1 MGNGSLVYIKN
12 PAYHRIQTIT
22 LDFKTPRYEPLY
34 TMSAQN
40 EKNIAAVLEGK
51 GARLNITTRSIPNP
65 GPHEIVVRN
74 HAVAVN
80 PVDWKIQ
87 DYGFTIKTYPVVI
100 GSDGAGII
108 TSLGSSVTGFKVG
121 DRVTGFAGS
130 IYNNDPNQG
139 SYQNYTIL
147 RDIATTKLPDS
158 MSFEEGSVF
167 PMAMATAAV
176 AFFTCMSIP
185 RPIGSI
191 KPQESA
197 MLIWGASSSVGTSA
211 LQLAKTLGFKVF
223 ATASPAHHSFLKSLG
238 AFEVFD
244 YRSPTVVEDII
255 AAAQSS
261 GIPIKFGFDSIAE
274 GETSKLSADVVK
286 GSGGG
291 GKLVLVLAWND
302 LFQKPEGV
310 EVSQTAAL
318 RTGTDQEE
326 LGKWF
331 FNEYLEKALQDGSIV
346 SAPKIEIVP
355 GGLGATQK
363 AFDISK
369 KGVSGKKL
377 VLKVD

>member
-1 MGNGSLVYIKN
+1 
-12 PAYHRIQTIT
+12 
-22 LDFKTPRYEPLY
+22 
-34 TMSAQN
+34 MSARN

-51 GARLNITTRSIPNP
+51 GARLTITTRPIPNP

-108 TSLGSSVTGFKVG
+108 TSIGSSVTGFKVG

-139 SYQNYTIL
+139 AYQNYTIL

-185 RPIGSI
+185 RPIGLV
-191 KPQESA
+191 KPQESG

-211 LQLAKTLGFKVF
+211 LQLAKTLGFKVS
-223 ATASPAHHSFLKSLG
+223 ATASPAHHSYLKSLG

-255 AAAQSS
+255 AAAKSA
-261 GIPIKFGFDSIAE
+261 GIPIKYGFDSIAE

-291 GKLVLVLAWND
+291 KLVLVLAWND
-302 LFQKPEGV
+302 KFQKPDGV

-331 FNEYLEKALQDGSIV
+331 FNEYLENALQDGSIV

-355 GGLGATQK
+355 GGLGATQA

-377 VLKVD
+377 VLKAD